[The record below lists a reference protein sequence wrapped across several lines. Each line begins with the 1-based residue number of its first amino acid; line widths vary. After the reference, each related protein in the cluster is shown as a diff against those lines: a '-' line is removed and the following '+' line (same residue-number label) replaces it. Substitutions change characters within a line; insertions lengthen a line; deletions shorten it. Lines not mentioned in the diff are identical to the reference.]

1 MKRIFIII
9 VCCFCIVAFTQS
21 DNNIWVQKA
30 DFGGGK
36 IYDASS
42 FVIGNYAYVVTG
54 SNNAFY
60 GNGLQRFMYR
70 YDPSSDVW
78 KKMADLPYS
87 AQARCNAIGFSID
100 GKGYVCGGEKYVMA
114 SLYQS
119 MLSDMYEYNPETNLW
134 YQRASFP
141 RQIKEGIGFTIGSKA
156 YVGLGLKGNTD
167 PYSGFECTPDLMN
180 DFYEFDPI
188 KNKWTQLNDFPG
200 APRRGSIGFSM
211 NGKGY
216 AGLGY
221 KDIGSY
227 NKGYFKDLWEYDP
240 LKDDWTRLPDL
251 PGEARQDAI
260 GFGIDGAI
268 YVGMGGINDFYK
280 YDLKTKEWST
290 LNYIPGSSR
299 VYAFSFCIGSSI
311 YYGGGM
317 SPNLTSDMWKYS
329 TGSVTSIAKKPEI
342 EDFKCFPNPVIDILE
357 IEMPKNHKIAN
368 IKITDMS
375 GKVVVVYENNQNMTI
390 NKDLNLSSIKN
401 GYYTITIE
409 DQDRNLFTKKLL
421 KSN

>member
-1 MKRIFIII
+1 MKRIIFL
-9 VCCFCIVAFTQS
+9 VCCLCLIAFTQS
-21 DNNIWVQKA
+21 DNSTWVQKA

-36 IYDASS
+36 IYDAAS
-42 FVIGNYAYVVTG
+42 FVIGNYAYVATG
-54 SNNAFY
+54 CNYVGFPY
-60 GNGLQRFMYR
+60 GGSKQRFMYR

-78 KKMADLPYS
+78 KRMADLPP
-87 AQARCNAIGFSID
+87 AGAATFEAVGFAIGE
-100 GKGYVCGGEKYVMA
+100 KGYVCGGVGNA
-114 SLYQS
+114 ALW
-119 MLSDMYEYNPETNLW
+119 EYDPSTNLW
-134 YQRASFP
+134 YQRINCP
-141 RQIKEGIGFTIGSKA
+141 HVIEEGIGFAISSKA
-156 YVGLGLKGNTD
+156 YVGLGGASIIDYK
-167 PYSGFECTPDLMN
+167 N
-180 DFYEFDPI
+180 DFYEYDPS

-211 NGKGY
+211 DGKGY

-240 LKDDWTRLPDL
+240 LTDDWTRLPDF

-280 YDLKTKEWST
+280 YDLKSKEWST

-299 VYAFSFCIGSSI
+299 VYAFSFCIGSGI

-317 SPNLTSDMWKYS
+317 SPNLASDMWKYS
-329 TGSVTSIAKKPEI
+329 IGSVTFVAKKPEI
-342 EDFKCFPNPVIDILE
+342 EDFKCFPNPVIDLLE
-357 IEMPKNHKIAN
+357 IEMPENHKIA
-368 IKITDMS
+368 KINVTDMS
-375 GKVVVVYENNQNMTI
+375 GKVVVIYENNNNMITH
-390 NKDLNLSSIKN
+390 KDINLSSFKN

-421 KSN
+421 KSK